1 LVAWMAHEDPQ
12 PAKVIHLDGKVVKNA
27 DPAPAVEK
35 PPKVESEIP
44 AEEQKPKADKALTLV
59 NFVTSQ
65 QRLIDQIA
73 VPQNTNEEAAVAAH
87 WQKMDLAGLW
97 VTADAAHT
105 TKANMRELNQDR
117 GVDYLFALKGNQ
129 PHAFAKAQQLLSG
142 SFSPSGSDDR

>member
-1 LVAWMAHEDPQ
+1 M
-12 PAKVIHLDGKVVKNA
+12 
-27 DPAPAVEK
+27 
-35 PPKVESEIP
+35 
-44 AEEQKPKADKALTLV
+44 

-105 TKANMRELNQDR
+105 TKANMRELN
-117 GVDYLFALKGNQ
+117 
-129 PHAFAKAQQLLSG
+129 
-142 SFSPSGSDDR
+142 